1 MFVSNVFVE
10 VSPGAATLG
19 GYVMSLAVLP
29 RWRSKGIAKALMLQ
43 ALEDSDD
50 CGDNQVVTRWWRGG
64 EGIKQIWKNTVSQF

>member
-10 VSPGAATLG
+10 VSPGAATPG

-50 CGDNQVVTRWWRGG
+50 SDDCGEEVVKG
-64 EGIKQIWKNTVSQF
+64 